1 MRLSAALALVLVS
14 IALVQCQLVV
24 PQFSNLNALNYLL
37 RPQIQ
42 NFRAQLDKILPQIAN
57 ILSSFELQS
66 LKDKITQVVL
76 TQLGG
81 KLDLNAIKDKLRPVL
96 QQFLASKPQA
106 RIDFDAILDYITNAA
121 ASTLPSIV
129 LDILGKREVT
139 DDRVDLGEVLSVF
152 DKLSLDTFIPQIHQ
166 FLNDN
171 KFQQLQ
177 QQFFSTVLTAV
188 GQHWSLPNLAQ
199 ALEQLVAQFVPGVSQ
214 MRIDWEAI
222 GQSALNGLVTAVPGI
237 LIGALSLFGKRE
249 VTDARVDLG
258 EVLSVFDKLSLDK
271 FIPQI
276 HQFLNDNKFHQLQQQ
291 FFSTV
296 LTAIGQHWSLPN
308 LAQALEQLVAQ
319 FVPGVSQMRIDWEQV
334 GQTALN
340 GLATALP
347 GILVGALSLFGKRE
361 VTDARVDL
369 GEVLSVFDKLSLDTF
384 IPQIHQFLNDNKFQ
398 QLQQQFFS
406 T

>member
-258 EVLSVFDKLSLDK
+258 EVLSVFDKLSLDT

-308 LAQALEQLVAQ
+308 LAQALQQLVAQ
-319 FVPGVSQMRIDWEQV
+319 FVPGVSQMRIDWENLA
-334 GQTALN
+334 QTALN
-340 GLATALP
+340 GVATALP
-347 GILVGALSLFGKRE
+347 SILTGVISLFG
-361 VTDARVDL
+361 
-369 GEVLSVFDKLSLDTF
+369 
-384 IPQIHQFLNDNKFQ
+384 
-398 QLQQQFFS
+398 
-406 T
+406 

>member
-398 QLQQQFFS
+398 QLQQQFF
-406 T
+406 